1 MSTTSAASP
10 ATARPWKTDLRL
22 ICVNVGREEPIQGA
36 KSSGKTGIFKR
47 PVDTPVQITAGGLAG
62 DAISDTE
69 NHGGVDQA
77 VYLFGEPD
85 YEWWSEELGYELSP
99 GAFGENLTISDLE
112 SAEAYIG
119 DRFSIGSAVL
129 EVTAPRIPCVTLA
142 VRMGDPAF
150 ARRFRR
156 AERPGLYG
164 RVIRTGGVRVGD
176 RVEREPYR
184 GKQVPAMEVFRAFF
198 EPDPSKAVLRRHLAV
213 PIAVRAREMN
223 ERQLARVL
231 ERDAKARSST

>member
-1 MSTTSAASP
+1 M
-10 ATARPWKTDLRL
+10 RL
-22 ICVNVGREEPIQGA
+22 LSVNVGREEPIRGA

-47 PVDTPVQITAGGLAG
+47 PVHTPVRISFNGLVD
-62 DAISDTE
+62 DAVSDTK

-77 VYLFGEPD
+77 VYLFGKPD
-85 YEWWSEELGYELSP
+85 YEWWSGELGYELSF
-99 GAFGENLTISDLE
+99 GSFGENLTLSGLE
-112 SAEAYIG
+112 SAGACIG
-119 DRFSIGSAVL
+119 DRFSIGPMVL

-156 AERPGLYG
+156 AERPGLYC
-164 RVIRTGGVRVGD
+164 RVIREGAVRVGA
-176 RVEREPYR
+176 RVEPEPYR
-184 GKQVPAMEVFRAFF
+184 GERVPAIEVFRTFF
-198 EPDPSKAVLRRHLAV
+198 EPDQGEAVLRRHLAA

-231 ERDAKARSST
+231 VRDAEARSMD

>member
-1 MSTTSAASP
+1 M
-10 ATARPWKTDLRL
+10 RL
-22 ICVNVGREEPIQGA
+22 ISVNVGREEPIQGA

-47 PVDTPVQITAGGLAG
+47 PVLTPVEVTAGGLTG

-69 NHGGVDQA
+69 NHGGADQA
-77 VYLFGEPD
+77 VYLFGKPD

-119 DRFSIGSAVL
+119 DRFSVGSVVL

-150 ARRFRR
+150 LKRFRR
-156 AERPGLYG
+156 AERPGLYC
-164 RVIRTGGVRVGD
+164 RVIRAGGVRVGD
-176 RVEREPYR
+176 RVGPEPYR
-184 GKQVPAMEVFRAFF
+184 GERVPVLEVFRTFF
-198 EPDPSKAVLRRHLAV
+198 EPDPGEAILRRHLAA

-231 ERDAKARSST
+231 ERDAKARSII

>member
-1 MSTTSAASP
+1 M
-10 ATARPWKTDLRL
+10 RL
-22 ICVNVGREEPIQGA
+22 ISVNVGREEPIQGA

-47 PVDTPVQITAGGLAG
+47 PVLTPVEVTAGGLAG

-69 NHGGVDQA
+69 NHGGADQA
-77 VYLFGEPD
+77 VYLFGKPD

-119 DRFSIGSAVL
+119 DRFSVGSVVL

-150 ARRFRR
+150 LKRFRR
-156 AERPGLYG
+156 AERPGLYC
-164 RVIRTGGVRVGD
+164 RVIRAGGVRVGD
-176 RVEREPYR
+176 RVGPEPYR
-184 GKQVPAMEVFRAFF
+184 GERVPVLEVFRTFF
-198 EPDPSKAVLRRHLAV
+198 EPDPGEAILRRHLAA

-223 ERQLARVL
+223 ERQLAQVL
-231 ERDAKARSST
+231 ERDAKARSII